1 MSKRHHTITYV
12 EFYAGIGGWTM
23 ALHEALQRCD
33 GAAALSL
40 QRLAAL
46 DHSDLC
52 LSVLQH
58 NLPDS
63 SETGKKRKRAQT
75 AAIERVT
82 LSLAEEWNA
91 DVWAMSPPCQP
102 HTRQHSNQREELKD
116 PRSKSFL
123 HLCDL
128 LEAMS
133 QGTLPRLLL
142 LENVVGFESVGG
154 PCLMIVLRL
163 PFTMRLSNHAV
174 SPHNSLKAV
183 RDGDMSCRSV
193 NMTLGIFI

>member
-1 MSKRHHTITYV
+1 MKLPLIMSLIMSQGQDAITYI

-23 ALHEALQRCD
+23 ALHEALERCD
-33 GAAALSL
+33 GARPPHQSL

-58 NLPDS
+58 NLSDTNKES
-63 SETGKKRKRAQT
+63 GNKGKRPQAV
-75 AAIERVT
+75 AIERVT
-82 LSLAEEWNA
+82 LSQAEEWNA

-102 HTRQHSNQREELKD
+102 HTRQHSNQDEELKD

-128 LEAMS
+128 LQNMNGS
-133 QGTLPRLLL
+133 SLPRLLL
-142 LENVVGFESVGG
+142 LENVVGFVGFESVRT
-154 PCLMIVLRL
+154 CLW
-163 PFTMRLSNHAV
+163 
-174 SPHNSLKAV
+174 
-183 RDGDMSCRSV
+183 
-193 NMTLGIFI
+193 